1 MRNNFICYL
10 NGVSSCGKTSI
21 SKELL
26 KTFSEPTIYLS
37 LDNVHQ
43 NLCDRYN
50 NDEWELY
57 NKECYGLHRSA
68 EVWYK
73 QGFNVILDSVLETKK
88 LYDDAKKV
96 LPTAIFIGVFVSLE
110 TLLQREKQRGRNDFK
125 LVKYQY
131 SRVHKGI
138 KYDLEI
144 NSEDTT
150 PIDLSQEIIS
160 FLD

>member
-1 MRNNFICYL
+1 M
-10 NGVSSCGKTSI
+10 SSCGKTSI

-73 QGFNVILDSVLETKK
+73 QGFNVIDSTIAVISEM
-88 LYDDAKKV
+88 KV
-96 LPTAIFIGVFVSLE
+96 T
-110 TLLQREKQRGRNDFK
+110 
-125 LVKYQY
+125 
-131 SRVHKGI
+131 
-138 KYDLEI
+138 
-144 NSEDTT
+144 
-150 PIDLSQEIIS
+150 
-160 FLD
+160 